1 VKTFGKF
8 KNHFRE
14 LPVGITGMFLVDQM
28 EKELGKVW

>member
-14 LPVGITGMFLVDQM
+14 LPVVIAGIFLFDQM